1 MTSADDRPIMDS
13 VMDSAMDTGSDAG
26 EPGERLGDGH
36 LSDDESA
43 LLERLEDN
51 PNPVVVADAPED
63 SPTAVRAAEHDTVLA
78 DDGPSPSGADP
89 DDPTFRS
96 GRPGSDH

>member
-1 MTSADDRPIMDS
+1 MTSADDRPITDP

-36 LSDDESA
+36 LSDDESD

-51 PNPVVVADAPED
+51 ENPVVVTDAPED
-63 SPTAVRAAEHDTVLA
+63 SPAAVRAAEDDTVLP
-78 DDGPSPSGADP
+78 DDPPPSGGTYP
-89 DDPTFRS
+89 YDPTFRA
-96 GRPGSDH
+96 PGQ